1 MALRLGTVFE
11 DRLIKLTLELPAAL
25 HRDLLRYA
33 QVHAVEQG
41 LAGPLPPERLIAP
54 MLEAFMD
61 SDRGFTRH
69 RSEK

>member
-1 MALRLGTVFE
+1 MALRLGTIFE
-11 DRLIKLTLELPAAL
+11 DRLVKLTVELPAAL

-33 QVHAVEQG
+33 QIHADEQG
-41 LAGPLPPERLIAP
+41 LGLALPPERLIAP
-54 MLEAFMD
+54 MLECFMD